1 MAGKEIEA
9 ANSSKYCGRCIHM
22 LLVLLNTCI
31 SILYFNY
38 SIVRTDQTKVSC
50 GRLLVVVRPA
60 LTASSVG
67 SAKYTRRTDIEDR
80 QEAAADV
87 QKEEQLMGYM
97 ASSVAHIM
105 TFVRRVW

>member
-1 MAGKEIEA
+1 
-9 ANSSKYCGRCIHM
+9 M

-67 SAKYTRRTDIEDR
+67 SAKYTQRTGIEER
-80 QEAAADV
+80 PEAVDV
-87 QKEEQLMGYM
+87 EKEEKFMGYM